1 MGQAAQSD
9 HNGGMDI
16 ADQKTTFSGFMV
28 ATVWGSSLIVMAV
41 AGLVAAF
48 ALGGGWFNGV
58 AVYAVLGV
66 LAGLVFRKGGAWW
79 ASLAATVIVF
89 LIGGGIVAGAG
100 ALMPS

>member
-1 MGQAAQSD
+1 MGQAAHGD

-16 ADQKTTFSGFMV
+16 ADQKATFSGFM
-28 ATVWGSSLIVMAV
+28 TVTIWGSSLITMSV

-48 ALGGGWFNGV
+48 ALGGGWFTGV

-79 ASLAATVIVF
+79 ASLAATVVVF
-89 LIGGGIVAGAG
+89 LIGGGIVAGVG